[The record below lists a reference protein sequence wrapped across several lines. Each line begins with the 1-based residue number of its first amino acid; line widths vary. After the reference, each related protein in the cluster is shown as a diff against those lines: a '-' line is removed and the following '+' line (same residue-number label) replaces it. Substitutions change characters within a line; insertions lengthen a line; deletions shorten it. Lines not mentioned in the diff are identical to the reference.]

1 MDYNYTNLDEFLKD
15 FYNKKLGFPYLN
27 QKFNKKQILNVFNNI
42 KKFNHQK
49 YICKKKYFIK
59 SIKLPNNIFN
69 FLGNPYIF
77 DFTKV
82 DYYQNDIITTYFQEE
97 CINQCKIMN
106 NPTPYDFYM
115 KNIKKI
121 AEYALKNFNEIN
133 IITLADSLWKVSKV
147 RIICSTFRPYVLT
160 FLIKI
165 FNSKSVLD
173 FSAGWGDR
181 LVACMAMNVKY
192 FGVDPNPC
200 LHKGYKEMIDFFGK
214 SNKDYIVKE
223 NTIENIELP
232 IDKNFDLIFTSP
244 PYFDLEIYAK
254 NNKQSSK
261 YNNENIWFNNFLKVA
276 LNKCWKVLIKGGYMA
291 ININQKN
298 KENYVEKMINFI
310 NSEFKDSLFLGIISY
325 TLKNPQPI
333 FIWKKI

>member
-1 MDYNYTNLDEFLKD
+1 MDYNYTNLDDFLKD
-15 FYNKKLGFPYLN
+15 FHKKNLGFPYLN
-27 QKFNKKQILNVFNNI
+27 QKINKNQIINVFHNI
-42 KKFNHQK
+42 QNFNHKK
-49 YICKKKYFIK
+49 YLTKKKYFIK

-69 FLGNPYIF
+69 FIGIPYIF
-77 DFTKV
+77 DFTNV
-82 DYYQNDIITTYFQEE
+82 DYYQNDIITSYFQGK
-97 CINQCKIMN
+97 CLNQCKLMN
-106 NPTPYDFYM
+106 NPTPYNFYM

-121 AEYALKNFNEIN
+121 AEYALKKYKNIN
-133 IITLADSLWKVSKV
+133 VITLSDSLWEVSKV
-147 RIICSTFRPYVLT
+147 RLICSTFRPYLLT

-165 FNSKSVLD
+165 LNSKSILD

-181 LVACMAMNVKY
+181 LVASMAMNVKY
-192 FGVDPNPC
+192 FGIDPNPC

-214 SNKDYIVKE
+214 SNKDYIIKE

-276 LNKCWKVLIKGGYMA
+276 LNKCWNVLIKGGYMA
-291 ININQKN
+291 ININQKY
-298 KENYVEKMINFI
+298 KENYVEKMISFVNI
-310 NSEFKDSLFLGIISY
+310 ELKDSLFLGVISY